1 MHLHCPFKCVF
12 LCVNESCYSS
22 TFILPQSNHHYI
34 LYKFLVLSIDLSSV
48 TEHRCN
54 IHIRSLAHSRKCRGA
69 TKNGFTCFCTDDSSG
84 NWQHRTVISLPGH
97 LPQAPQCGNPSEPSL
112 AHSAEE
118 TLVLHHQQSLMNQLA
133 NTCMEEKESPHVTWC
148 SGLTPFHAYN
158 RSSHLCKYCRCM

>member
-84 NWQHRTVISLPGH
+84 NWQHRTVENFTAWPFASSSTVWEPIGALSRSLSW
-97 LPQAPQCGNPSEPSL
+97 GNLSATPPAKLNEPAGQYLYGRERVTTCYVVLRLNSL
-112 AHSAEE
+112 SR
-118 TLVLHHQQSLMNQLA
+118 V
-133 NTCMEEKESPHVTWC
+133 
-148 SGLTPFHAYN
+148 
-158 RSSHLCKYCRCM
+158 